1 MGTYSFYLT
10 SRNKAKEC
18 VVNWNAMDKNKI
30 FKSYVLERCYQKAR
44 TLEDIA
50 IGFDESK
57 FFGYMTQE
65 FIDALIEFNLHLV
78 PYGCHPKIYYD
89 FEGEDAVKGL
99 EFIPGT
105 DNVYILSLP
114 YYNLYNV
121 PTKEVLKSSPELD
134 GWLRQRLR

>member
-10 SRNKAKEC
+10 SRNKAKGC
-18 VVNWNAMDKNKI
+18 IINWDAMDKNKI
-30 FKSYVLERCYQKAR
+30 FKSYVLQKSYKTTV
-44 TLEDIA
+44 TLEDVA
-50 IGFDESK
+50 NNFDESK
-57 FFGYMTQE
+57 FFGYMTPE

-105 DNVYILSLP
+105 ENIYILSLP
-114 YYNLYNV
+114 YYNLHNV
-121 PTKEVLKSSPELD
+121 PTKEVMKSSPELD
-134 GWLRQRLR
+134 GWQRQRLY

>member
-10 SRNKAKEC
+10 SRNKAKDC
-18 VVNWNAMDKNKI
+18 IINWNAMNKNII
-30 FKSYVLERCYQKAR
+30 FKSYVLQKCYQTAR
-44 TLEDIA
+44 ALEDVA
-50 IGFDESK
+50 IKFDESK
-57 FFGYMTQE
+57 FFGYMTPE
-65 FIDALIEFNLHLV
+65 FIEALIELNKHLV

-105 DNVYILSLP
+105 DNVYLLSLP
-114 YYNLYNV
+114 YNDIYNF
-121 PTKEVLKSSPELD
+121 PTTEVLKTSPELD